1 MQSMNS
7 VTVAQE
13 IALIQHAV
21 NDDFLEKQHQ
31 TDMEKAKERM
41 INEMAFIL
49 CDDYEYYTGT
59 TLSWRSAVDQ
69 ARSYL
74 NM

>member
-7 VTVAQE
+7 ITVSQE
-13 IALIQHAV
+13 IALIRQSE
-21 NDDFLEKQHQ
+21 NDDILEKQNQ
-31 TDMEKAKERM
+31 IDMEKAKERM

-74 NM
+74 NL